1 MGHKEKQSWLE
12 IQNFWK
18 GVVQFQILDK
28 ISVDWIIS
36 LENLM

>member
-1 MGHKEKQSWLE
+1 MGVGDLE
-12 IQNFWK
+12 FWK
-18 GVVQFQILDK
+18 GVVQFQSFDK